1 MNIDQIA
8 SKLKNAGLH
17 QRPSQLKM
25 ISEALIALNKQII
38 CLEAP
43 TGTGKTISYGIAS
56 HLAKTDQQTVIIS
69 TATVALQEQ
78 LQNKD
83 IPLLAK
89 ILNVPI
95 RSGQAKGRRR
105 YVCHARLFDENLQMD
120 IFSNDGY
127 RQVLQSLLEKKSWDG
142 SQISCETRLSDQEWS
157 QVSTDSIGCSGKL
170 CAYFNQC
177 ASRARQKW
185 QQCDFVI
192 TNHSLLLAVG
202 IRWGRASA

>member
-1 MNIDQIA
+1 MNTDQIA
-8 SKLKNAGLH
+8 AKLKHAGLH

-25 ISEALIALNKQII
+25 ISEALMALNNKQII

-105 YVCHARLFDENLQMD
+105 YVCHARLFDDNLQMD
-120 IFSNDGY
+120 IFSNDSY
-127 RQVLQSLLEKKSWDG
+127 RQVLQSLLEKKLGWRSRYVG
-142 SQISCETRLSDQEWS
+142 SPPLRSGMVTGQHRLNWLQ
-157 QVSTDSIGCSGKL
+157 
-170 CAYFNQC
+170 
-177 ASRARQKW
+177 RQAMR
-185 QQCDFVI
+185 
-192 TNHSLLLAVG
+192 LL
-202 IRWGRASA
+202 